1 MIYNTEILQIALK
14 ALELPSLKTQ
24 AMLEQR
30 DKAIA
35 SVQEA
40 LAHPETQCKWP
51 TCQNEQYQNSLAEQ
65 VLQELYTG
73 RPWTGCGD
81 CDCIF
86 ACYEGKTRCIRVA
99 TLDYIEKLKTKP

>member
-1 MIYNTEILQIALK
+1 MIYNTETLQIALK

-35 SVQEA
+35 RVQEA
-40 LAHPETQCKWP
+40 LAQLETQCKWP
-51 TCQNEQYQNSLAEQ
+51 TCQNEQYQINQTIAIAI
-65 VLQELYTG
+65 YTG

-86 ACYEGKTRCIRVA
+86 ACYEGKTRCIRIA